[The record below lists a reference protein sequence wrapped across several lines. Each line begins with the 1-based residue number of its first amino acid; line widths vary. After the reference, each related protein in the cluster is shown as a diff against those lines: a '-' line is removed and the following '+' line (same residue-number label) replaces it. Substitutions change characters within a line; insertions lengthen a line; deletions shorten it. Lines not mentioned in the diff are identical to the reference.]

1 MSQKD
6 TNPFLFSDTN
16 KRYYT
21 YEYYLR
27 RTFGGRVAKLPV
39 DGGFTCPNIDGSCG
53 TGGCIYCSGRGS
65 GDFAPPPTLSITD
78 QLEAGRRAIASKWK
92 TEKYIAYFQAHT
104 NTYAP
109 VAELENKFLEALSF
123 PGVVG
128 LNVATRADCLGKD
141 VVSLLSAL
149 AKRTSL
155 TVELGLQSADDK
167 TARLINRGHDFK
179 TFTEGYGSLR
189 RADPKIG
196 ICVHLI
202 FGLPGETRE
211 KMLDSVRRV
220 ASLRPDQVKLH
231 LLYVIKGTRLG
242 DMYERGEYAPMER
255 EDYID
260 TVAEALT
267 LLPRET
273 VIARLTGDGAPDTL
287 LAPLWSRKK
296 TCIVNDID
304 KTLYAKNLW
313 QGKKADVRSDT

>member
-39 DGGFTCPNIDGSCG
+39 DGGFTCPNIDGRCG

-167 TARLINRGHDFK
+167 TARLI
-179 TFTEGYGSLR
+179 
-189 RADPKIG
+189 
-196 ICVHLI
+196 
-202 FGLPGETRE
+202 
-211 KMLDSVRRV
+211 
-220 ASLRPDQVKLH
+220 
-231 LLYVIKGTRLG
+231 
-242 DMYERGEYAPMER
+242 
-255 EDYID
+255 
-260 TVAEALT
+260 
-267 LLPRET
+267 
-273 VIARLTGDGAPDTL
+273 
-287 LAPLWSRKK
+287 KK
-296 TCIVNDID
+296 
-304 KTLYAKNLW
+304 
-313 QGKKADVRSDT
+313 